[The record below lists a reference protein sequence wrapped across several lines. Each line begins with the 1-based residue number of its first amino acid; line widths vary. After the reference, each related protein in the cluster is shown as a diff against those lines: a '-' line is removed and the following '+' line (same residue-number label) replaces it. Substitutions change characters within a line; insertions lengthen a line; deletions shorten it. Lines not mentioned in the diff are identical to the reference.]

1 MSGTTSFSTKF
12 EVVTL
17 STPGQTPEAEGEF
30 GANAWLVEEMYEQYK
45 VNPDA
50 VDREWWPILE
60 RFQSMQTLT
69 PNPAP
74 APTAVTE
81 AAPTTDTQLIAK
93 TTRVEPRSQPIPA
106 RSW

>member
-50 VDREWWPILE
+50 VD
-60 RFQSMQTLT
+60 
-69 PNPAP
+69 
-74 APTAVTE
+74 
-81 AAPTTDTQLIAK
+81 
-93 TTRVEPRSQPIPA
+93 
-106 RSW
+106 